1 MTDGRSVT
9 GDLSGVI
16 ASGMCIGCGACEMA
30 DGSVRVSLDPKR
42 LIFQPETPGG
52 LDAAAVC
59 PAVRVDYA
67 GLQSWLFPGAEIG
80 PYGAVRSVHLS
91 QSTDEGRNLRASS
104 GGLIKEV
111 LRSMLSADRID
122 GVIALDHVEGLDFA
136 ARLVTDP
143 ADVDTLPGSIYHNLR
158 QTSALELLRDT
169 PGRLAIVGIPCQLE
183 GMWQWVRAKAPHLR
197 DKVVLTVGLLCG
209 WQYSHHSIAAMG
221 QYLGFDPAE
230 IDDISYRGGGPVG
243 KLTVTTDDGGSFSA
257 SRRVDFGYQVAFDR
271 HFNTARCHVC
281 VNHSNFLADLV
292 VGDAWLPST
301 VFTKTGVSLV
311 VCRTALAEEVLAGLV
326 SDGRCVSIEVGPDEI
341 RESQTD
347 RVVFGEFAYAYA
359 DHLRALG
366 GHVPDLH
373 GPNEGHGTLKP
384 RRQVAKFHRELVR
397 KQALMAARRYRYLK
411 WRKATLE
418 VRSYVMRYVR
428 WFAVRILR
436 VKSLS
441 GQRREIPRE
450 RFSGFR

>member
-1 MTDGRSVT
+1 MNIDR
-9 GDLSGVI
+9 DLSGVI
-16 ASGMCIGCGACEMA
+16 SSGMCIGCGACELA

-42 LIFQPETPGG
+42 LIYQPETPGG
-52 LDAAAVC
+52 PDAAAVC
-59 PAVRVDYA
+59 PAVRVDYG
-67 GLQSWLFPGAEIG
+67 GLQSWLFPGAEVG
-80 PYGAVRSVHLS
+80 PYGVVRSVHLS
-91 QSTDEGRNLRASS
+91 QSTDEGRNMRASS

-111 LRSMLSADRID
+111 LRSMLGSGRID
-122 GVIALDHVEGLDFA
+122 AVIALDHVEGLEFA
-136 ARLVTDP
+136 ARLVTEPD
-143 ADVDTLPGSIYHNLR
+143 DIDTLPGSIYHNLR

-169 PGRLAIVGIPCQLE
+169 PGRVAMVGIPCQLE
-183 GMWQWVRAKAPHLR
+183 GMWQWVRTREPKLR
-197 DKVVLTVGLLCG
+197 DKVVFTVGLLCG
-209 WQYSHHSIAAMG
+209 WQYSHHSIEAMG
-221 QYLGFDPAE
+221 QYLGFDPAA

-243 KLTVTTDDGGSFSA
+243 KLTVTTRDGATHTA

-271 HFNTARCHVC
+271 HFNTTRCHVC

-311 VCRTALAEEVLAGLV
+311 VCRTALAEQVLAELV
-326 SDGRCVSIEVGPDEI
+326 EARRCVSIEVGTEEI

-359 DHLRALG
+359 DHLRSLG
-366 GHVPDLH
+366 GHVPELH

-397 KQALMAARRYRYLK
+397 KQALMAARRYRWMK

-418 VRSYVMRYVR
+418 LKSYLMRYVR

-441 GQRREIPRE
+441 GQRREIPRD

>member
-1 MTDGRSVT
+1 VNVSN
-9 GDLSGVI
+9 DLSGVI
-16 ASGMCIGCGACEMA
+16 SSGMCIGCGACEMA
-30 DGSVRVSLDPKR
+30 DGSVKVSLNPKR
-42 LIFQPETPGG
+42 LVYEPETAGG
-52 LDAAAVC
+52 ADAASVC

-67 GLQSWLFPGAEIG
+67 GLQSWLFPGEDVG
-80 PYGAVRSVHLS
+80 PYGAVRSVHLA
-91 QSTDEGRNLRASS
+91 QSTDNDRNVKASS

-111 LRSMLSADRID
+111 LRHLLVTKQID
-122 GVIALDHVEGLDFA
+122 GVIALDHVDGVDFA

-143 ADVDTLPGSIYHNLR
+143 DDVDSLPGSIYHNLK
-158 QTSALELLRDT
+158 QTRALELLRDT
-169 PGRLAIVGIPCQLE
+169 PGRLALVGIPCQLE
-183 GMWQWVRAKAPHLR
+183 GMWQWVRSFEPALR
-197 DKVVLTVGLLCG
+197 EKVALTVGLLCG

-221 QYLGFDPAE
+221 EYLGYDPAE
-230 IDDISYRGGGPVG
+230 IADISYRGGGPVG
-243 KLTVTTDDGGSFSA
+243 KLTVTTQSGAVHTA

-271 HFNTARCHVC
+271 HFNTTRCHVC
-281 VNHSNFLADLV
+281 VNHSNFLADVV

-311 VCRTALAEEVLAGLV
+311 ICRTPFAEKVLTDLV
-326 SDGRCVSIEVGPDEI
+326 LGGSCVSIEVGTEEI

-359 DHLRALG
+359 DHLRELG
-366 GHVPDLH
+366 GHVPELH

-397 KQALMAARRYRYLK
+397 KQALMAQRRYRYMK

-418 VRSYVMRYVR
+418 LRSYVMRYVR

-436 VKSLS
+436 VKSIA
-441 GQRREIPRE
+441 GQRKEIPRE

>member
-1 MTDGRSVT
+1 MNVD

-52 LDAAAVC
+52 PEAAAVC

-67 GLQSWLFPGAEIG
+67 GLQSWLFPDAEIG
-80 PYGAVRSVHLS
+80 PYGVVRSVHLS
-91 QSTDEGRNLRASS
+91 QSTDHDRNLKASS

-111 LRSMLSADRID
+111 LRHMLSTDRID
-122 GVIALDHVEGLDFA
+122 GVIALDHVKGIEFA
-136 ARLVTDP
+136 SRLVTDP
-143 ADVDTLPGSIYHNLR
+143 DDVDSLPGSIYHNLK

-169 PGRLAIVGIPCQLE
+169 PGRLAVVGIPCQLE
-183 GMWQWVRAKAPHLR
+183 GMWQWVQTMAPHLR
-197 DKVVLTVGLLCG
+197 DKVVLSVGLLCG

-221 QYLGFDPAE
+221 EYLGFNPSA
-230 IDDISYRGGGPVG
+230 IADISYRGGGPVG
-243 KLTVTTDDGGSFSA
+243 KLTVTTGDGATYSA

-271 HFNTARCHVC
+271 HFNTTRCHVC

-311 VCRTALAEEVLAGLV
+311 VCRTALAESVLADLV
-326 SDGRCVSIEVGPDEI
+326 ASGRCASIEVGTDEI

-359 DHLRALG
+359 DHLEALG
-366 GHVPDLH
+366 GHVPDLA
-373 GPNEGHGTLKP
+373 GPNKGFGTPKP
-384 RRQVAKFHRELVR
+384 RRHVAKFHRELVR
-397 KQALMAARRYRYLK
+397 KQALMAARRYRYMK
-411 WRKATLE
+411 WRKATREL
-418 VRSYVMRYVR
+418 RSYVMRYVR